1 MIVLVFGVICVA
13 LVIMCILILGLLHS
27 SAVTIRLYEG
37 LAPPHRGSEPA
48 QIPGPPHGRGRPGAR
63 QGVVVSP

>member
-1 MIVLVFGVICVA
+1 MILVFGVIIDA
-13 LVIMCILILGLLHS
+13 LIRMCILILRLLHS
-27 SAVTIRLYEG
+27 NAVIIRLYEG

-63 QGVVVSP
+63 QGGVVSP